1 MTELPQK
8 MLKTGAYGLSSKTS
22 FSRSS
27 AGPSLGE
34 SSLWTSVPNGGQQ
47 KVFFINFVLPSN
59 TIKFDTYSFF
69 INF

>member
-27 AGPSLGE
+27 AGPSLSNNDNSG
-34 SSLWTSVPNGGQQ
+34 WTSIPNGGGNL
-47 KVFFINFVLPSN
+47 KVFFGYNF
-59 TIKFDTYSFF
+59 
-69 INF
+69 